1 MRKIKSYSGDAFDFH
16 NKVLNAKKRGKA
28 KAIVSNIEGIIRTQF
43 EMYDTCFGE
52 DTLHTLRAA
61 SVTDEEKE
69 ALLEMYSFQMKPF
82 QELLAYLTTDEHN
95 RVSKLCPNCT
105 INNVQ
110 SLDHCIPKTEFP
122 EFSDNPK
129 NLMQCCMTCNGK
141 KSKIWRTDTHRIF
154 LNLFID
160 DIPNSQ
166 FLFVKGEIADE
177 IPMFS
182 FSLKQPKD
190 MDDLLYEKIEG
201 HYLGLDLLK
210 RFAENSSDVVDELA
224 FSIKSLL
231 ENGIS
236 ADIIKGSI
244 LNAAGKLQ
252 GKLGVNYWKAL
263 LYIEC
268 VSNTEIFLTIA
279 STSL

>member
-1 MRKIKSYSGDAFDFH
+1 
-16 NKVLNAKKRGKA
+16 
-28 KAIVSNIEGIIRTQF
+28 
-43 EMYDTCFGE
+43 
-52 DTLHTLRAA
+52 
-61 SVTDEEKE
+61 
-69 ALLEMYSFQMKPF
+69 
-82 QELLAYLTTDEHN
+82 
-95 RVSKLCPNCT
+95 
-105 INNVQ
+105 
-110 SLDHCIPKTEFP
+110 
-122 EFSDNPK
+122 
-129 NLMQCCMTCNGK
+129 
-141 KSKIWRTDTHRIF
+141 
-154 LNLFID
+154 
-160 DIPNSQ
+160 
-166 FLFVKGEIADE
+166 
-177 IPMFS
+177 
-182 FSLKQPKD
+182 

-279 STSL
+279 STPL